1 MTAAGVV
8 VSVAL
13 LAVLFVR
20 ELARVGALD
29 ARTMPWRLAYTLTVP
44 LLVAFVLIAGIRLAQ
59 LS

>member
-1 MTAAGVV
+1 MTVVGAV
-8 VSVAL
+8 VSLSL
-13 LAVLFVR
+13 LAVLVVR

-29 ARTMPWRLAYTLTVP
+29 GRTTPWRLAYTLTTP